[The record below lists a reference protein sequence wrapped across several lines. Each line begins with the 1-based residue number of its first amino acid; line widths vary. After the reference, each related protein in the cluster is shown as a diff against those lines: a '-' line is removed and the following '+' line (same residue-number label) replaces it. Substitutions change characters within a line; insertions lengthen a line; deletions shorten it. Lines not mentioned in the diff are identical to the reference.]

1 MEREVAEGLLVTR
14 LAEMSPHWDRC
25 KESLIAVMSQ
35 IEEDLGNIATIG
47 NNLNSFQDQ
56 LDSLDKQVEVLQ
68 EALHT
73 PNHPLISM
81 QDRCVGGYVGVWGV
95 WGGCVGCVGGCV
107 GCVGVVWGVMWGM
120 WGVWEVCVGCV
131 GGLCGVCVCV
141 GGCGGCGGC
150 VGCVELCVGVVWG
163 CEGICVGVVWGF
175 VWGFVWGVVWGV
187 WVCRSLCLCVD
198 VVWGVRVCLNILSQ
212 ADGAEPFEDRL

>member
-81 QDRCVGGYVGVWGV
+81 QDRCVG
-95 WGGCVGCVGGCV
+95 CVGCVGGCV
-107 GCVGVVWGVMWGM
+107 GGLCGVCGGLVWVVGG
-120 WGVWEVCVGCV
+120 VCVGCV
-131 GGLCGVCVCV
+131 GYVWGV
-141 GGCGGCGGC
+141 C
-150 VGCVELCVGVVWG
+150 VGCVGVQGPVLVCGCCVGLYG
-163 CEGICVGVVWGF
+163 DYVG
-175 VWGFVWGVVWGV
+175 
-187 WVCRSLCLCVD
+187 
-198 VVWGVRVCLNILSQ
+198 N
-212 ADGAEPFEDRL
+212 

>member
-81 QDRCVGGYVGVWGV
+81 QDRYVGEL
-95 WGGCVGCVGGCV
+95 CVGGCV
-107 GCVGVVWGVMWGM
+107 GVVGGCVGGRGVVWG
-120 WGVWEVCVGCV
+120 
-131 GGLCGVCVCV
+131 L
-141 GGCGGCGGC
+141 CGGCGGLCGWERGC
-150 VGCVELCVGVVWG
+150 VGGR
-163 CEGICVGVVWGF
+163 GF
-175 VWGFVWGVVWGV
+175 VWGLCGWERGCWGLCGCAGVCAGVCMLCGVIWGLVWGLESV
-187 WVCRSLCLCVD
+187 
-198 VVWGVRVCLNILSQ
+198 
-212 ADGAEPFEDRL
+212 